1 METYFE
7 LAGPEKVVRAFLER
21 FVVDPVD
28 TKDAELLSNAVVCGG
43 TFATGN
49 SRWTR
54 LTNSCT
60 SMRTTVKSWPSSKMT
75 TSVGI
80 ITTVATRSSRTTNNC
95 AIPFSK
101 RIIKRFCGTS
111 NR

>member
-1 METYFE
+1 
-7 LAGPEKVVRAFLER
+7 
-21 FVVDPVD
+21 
-28 TKDAELLSNAVVCGG
+28 
-43 TFATGN
+43 
-49 SRWTR
+49 
-54 LTNSCT
+54 
-60 SMRTTVKSWPSSKMT
+60 MT